1 MAEAVAPTEL
11 YDGVHPTSVGY
22 DHMAAAWY
30 PLLVQ
35 AYDGT
40 F

>member
-1 MAEAVAPTEL
+1 VAPTEL
-11 YDGVHPTSVGY
+11 YDGVHPTSTGY
-22 DHMAAAWY
+22 DEMAAAWY

-35 AYDGT
+35 ADDGT